1 MNRISALLVAS
12 ATLLASPL
20 AFAQTSEVEDNP
32 ISTEAKDPRL
42 EIGGLK
48 LKLSGVIFA
57 LWGIDLEEA
66 NPNAPS
72 PNGANRFDLTRAYI
86 NIESQI
92 SETISL
98 RLTPDITR
106 VSGTD
111 GNIDG
116 SLALRIKYAYARF
129 SDVLPGVGVK
139 AGVQETPWIG
149 FEDSVWGYRVL
160 GPAALE
166 FFTGVSSADLGV
178 GVEGKHLE
186 GLLEYQVVLANGE
199 GYSRAESRD
208 REAAKYKE
216 VGARIT
222 FAPLAPGGGA
232 FKNLKFSAFSQYGI
246 NRSVDDQHVERIR
259 ALAAATLQ
267 HSLFTAGVSAGPTW
281 DGQVD
286 ELGDV
291 SNRQGLL
298 VSSFGHVNLPLQ
310 LRAIARYDW
319 YDPDVDT
326 SDDASSRLIAGLAY
340 RFNDKVQ
347 VIADYQA
354 YGYQDSQKAPEN
366 LAGKVFFVHLEAKY

>member
-1 MNRISALLVAS
+1 MNRISALLVAA

-20 AFAQTSEVEDNP
+20 ALAQTSEKEDGRVSSEMRDN
-32 ISTEAKDPRL
+32 RL

-66 NPNAPS
+66 NPTSPS

-106 VSGTD
+106 ISGTE

-116 SLALRIKYAYARF
+116 SLAFRVKYAYARF
-129 SDVLPGVGVK
+129 SNVLPGVGVK
-139 AGVQETPWIG
+139 AGVQETAWIG
-149 FEDSVWGYRVL
+149 FEDSIWGYRVL

-166 FFTGVSSADLGV
+166 FFTGVASADIGV
-178 GVEGKHLE
+178 GVEGKHLN
-186 GLLEYQVVLANGE
+186 GLLEYQATVMNGE
-199 GYSRAESRD
+199 GYSRSEQRD

-216 VGARIT
+216 VAGRVT
-222 FAPLAPGGGA
+222 FAPFAPGGGP
-232 FKNLKFSAFSQYGI
+232 FKGLKLSAFSQYGI
-246 NRSVDDQHVERIR
+246 SRSVDDQHVERIR
-259 ALAAATLQ
+259 AMAMASLQ
-267 HSLFTAGVSAGPTW
+267 HSLFTVGVSGGPTW
-281 DGQVD
+281 DGQLD
-286 ELGDV
+286 ELGQV
-291 SNRQGLL
+291 SNRQGFLI
-298 VSSFGHVNLPLQ
+298 SNFGWVNLPLQ

-319 YDPDVDT
+319 YDPDVDD
-326 SDDASSRLIAGLAY
+326 SDDARNRLIAGLAY

-347 VIADYQA
+347 VIADYQS
-354 YGYQDSQKAPEN
+354 YGFQDSLEAPEN
-366 LAGKVFFVHLEAKY
+366 LAGKVFFLHLEAKY